1 MTHPVLNPPQVSLY
15 AEKIMLRILFEY
27 DGMRKF
33 LCNHRVWVSDKIAQ
47 DLGIPLEWED
57 EDDAKVIQ
65 VRIRQLLSARYRE
78 ITETPL
84 PATLAGW
91 ETAYTN
97 LTVLA
102 DNLQLNTAETEIL
115 RMALHMNTE
124 KAMEQTCRYISEIN
138 YRNIITILSELLNLS
153 RDAIRLALHSQGKL
167 FGFGLL
173 EQAHQRSEELDD
185 YLRWDDAIDLND
197 FCLSK
202 WDDKKLLSQCV
213 SPTKAPTLHWEDF
226 PHIASMQ
233 DLMLHYLRNARE
245 NNKVGVNILIYG
257 APGTG
262 KTEFAALLAQQ
273 LGVNSYTL
281 GFSDK
286 DGDVL
291 RAERRLE
298 HARLGQTL
306 LADQPTL
313 LIFDEIEDIF
323 AGSPFE
329 RSVAQEHKAWVNQLL
344 EQNPVPMVWISNNV
358 RCMDEAFIR
367 RFDLVLEMP
376 DLPNSHKE
384 KLIRE
389 LVGDKLSHDYI
400 RYFAQQNHLTAA
412 MLTRGLAV
420 IQALPDHAT
429 PFAEQAL
436 QVFNQ
441 TLQAQG
447 KPKLTKLA
455 DHKVDYSL
463 EWINCRNNLAHISQ
477 GLSTHKQGRVCCYG
491 PPGTGKTAWAT
502 WLAEQ
507 AELPLLLKHGS
518 DLLGMYV
525 GETEKNIATAFQRA
539 KENNML
545 LVLDEVD
552 SFLFPRG
559 GADKSWERSM
569 VNEMLTQIEQFEGL
583 LVVSTNLMHDLD
595 QAALRRFDV
604 KLHFDFLTSPQIRS
618 LAQAQAAKLGLPELS
633 EHQLQQICAIR
644 NLTPGDFAAL
654 TRQHRFAA
662 FQDTQSWIQALIEEC
677 NLKRDRITSI
687 GFF

>member
-1 MTHPVLNPPQVSLY
+1 MNQPVLNPPQVSLY

-57 EDDAKVIQ
+57 EEDAKAIQ
-65 VRIRQLLSARYRE
+65 ARIRQLLSARHRQL
-78 ITETPL
+78 IDTPL
-84 PATLAGW
+84 PTTIAGW

-102 DNLQLNTAETEIL
+102 ENLQLNAAETEIL
-115 RMALHMNTE
+115 RMALHMNAE
-124 KAMEQTCRYISEIN
+124 KAMEQTFRYVSEVN
-138 YRNIITILSELLNLS
+138 YRNIISILSELLNLP
-153 RDAIRLALHSQGKL
+153 RDAVRLALHSQGKL

-197 FCLSK
+197 FCLSP

-213 SPTKAPTLHWEDF
+213 SPTKTPSLHWDDF
-226 PHIASMQ
+226 AHIASMQ
-233 DLMLHYLRNARE
+233 ELMLHYLRTAQE
-245 NNKVGVNILIYG
+245 HNKVGVNILIYG

-273 LGVNSYTL
+273 LGVNGYTL

-306 LADQPTL
+306 LAEQPTL

-323 AGSPFE
+323 SGSPFE
-329 RSVAQEHKAWVNQLL
+329 RSVAQEHKAWINQLL

-384 KLIRE
+384 KLIRD
-389 LVGDKLSHDYI
+389 LVGDKLNQDYVH
-400 RYFAQQNHLTAA
+400 YFAQQSHLTAA
-412 MLTRGLAV
+412 MLTRGLEV
-420 IQALPDHAT
+420 IQTLPNHNT
-429 PFAEQAL
+429 SFAERAL

-447 KPKLTKLA
+447 KPKLIKLA
-455 DHKVDYSL
+455 DNKVEYSL
-463 EWINCRNNLAHISQ
+463 EWINCRNNVAHISQ
-477 GLSTHKQGRVCCYG
+477 GLSTYKQGRICCYG

-502 WLAEQ
+502 WLAKQ

-525 GETEKNIATAFQRA
+525 GETEKNIAAAFQQA
-539 KENNML
+539 KENNMM

-559 GADKSWERSM
+559 GSDKSWERSM

-583 LVVSTNLMHDLD
+583 LVVSTNLMHNLD

-604 KLHFDFLTSPQIRS
+604 KLHFDFLSSSQIRG
-618 LAQAQAAKLGLPELS
+618 LAQAQAAKLNLPPLS
-633 EHQLQQICAIR
+633 DNQLQQICSLR

-662 FQDTQSWIQALIEEC
+662 FQDTKSWINALIEEC
-677 NLKRDRITSI
+677 NLKPDRINSI